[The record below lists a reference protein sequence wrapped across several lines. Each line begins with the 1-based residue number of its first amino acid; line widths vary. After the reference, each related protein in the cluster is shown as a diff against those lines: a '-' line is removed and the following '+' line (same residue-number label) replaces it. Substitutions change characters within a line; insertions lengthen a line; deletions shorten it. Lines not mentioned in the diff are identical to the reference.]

1 MSVQLDLT
9 AEEVVPEPPRPAP
22 LDRLN
27 RALFDPEIGGF
38 VGVSDIAACLTP
50 LLSALNWRGEPRQ
63 LAEAL
68 PHFTDDLTVGGFR
81 HVLANL
87 NYASNAT
94 AGRLS
99 DLDHRLLPCMFVPN
113 RGAAMVLLEVEG
125 NAFKVFDGNTGAITT
140 VTDLHRQGTFV
151 TVTNHTAGETDD
163 LAPGSWLG
171 TVIKRF
177 RRLVAL
183 MLAITALTS
192 ILALAPPLFVMTV
205 YDKAIGAQ
213 SMSTLG
219 VLFAAVLFVF
229 AVDTALRVVRA
240 RLLAYVAGRIDLILG
255 NATFQQILH
264 LPVAMSEGAT
274 IGAQVARLKQ
284 FEAVREFFTGPLAG
298 VLLELP
304 FIAMFLIVI
313 AILAGPVAY
322 IPLAL
327 VVAFGVLSAVLMPS
341 VRRNIGAA
349 SIATT
354 QRQNFLIEM
363 ISNLRSVKT
372 CAADDTWRARHRDLS
387 ARAVD
392 ANFANSRLNA
402 LIQTLAQA
410 LMMTAGVAVLTY
422 GAQRVLT
429 GHLSVGGLIAVMAL
443 SWRVLTPLQVGFLSL
458 PRFEQVYY
466 GLKRLNQLMSLPR
479 EREPGI
485 RTAQLR
491 RLNGSVDLAR
501 VSHRY
506 GAATR
511 PALLGVNCTIGQGQI
526 AAITGASGSGK
537 STLLKLIAG
546 LYQPQAGAVLV
557 DGLDIRQIDR
567 GELRDAI
574 AFVPQSG
581 HMFYGSIAQNLRL
594 SNPSASQQDLERVAR
609 AANLLDDINALPD
622 GFETWLTDEL
632 QHRLPSGFQQRLRL
646 AQAYVKNARIYLLDE
661 PANTLDEES
670 DRAFVK
676 ALGNLRGDATII
688 MATHRPSHIAMA
700 DVHIALDDGLVSQI
714 RLPETTPSSSP
725 SASITAPQS

>member
-1 MSVQLDLT
+1 MTL
-9 AEEVVPEPPRPAP
+9 AHAIPRHRRPAAD
-22 LDRLN
+22 DRLN
-27 RALFDPEIGGF
+27 RAIFDPAIGGF
-38 VGVSDIAACLTP
+38 AGVSDIAACLTP
-50 LLSALNWRGEPRQ
+50 LLSALNWRGEARQ

-68 PHFTDDLTVGGFR
+68 PHFTADLTVAGFR
-81 HVLANL
+81 QVLANL
-87 NYASNAT
+87 NFQTHAT
-94 AGRLS
+94 AGRLG
-99 DLDHRLLPCMFVPN
+99 DVDPRLLPCLFVPDD
-113 RGAAMVLLEVEG
+113 GPAMVLFAAEG
-125 NAFKVFDGNTGAITT
+125 AGFRVHNGRTGAIE
-140 VTDLHRQGTFV
+140 VIADRRARGTFI
-151 TVTNHTAGETDD
+151 TVANHSPGEIDD

-171 TVIKRF
+171 TVVKRF
-177 RRLVAL
+177 RRLVAV

-192 ILALAPPLFVMTV
+192 VLALAPPLFVMTV
-205 YDKAIGAQ
+205 YDRAIAAQ
-213 SMSTLG
+213 SSTTLA

-229 AVDTALRVVRA
+229 AADTALRVVRA
-240 RLLAYVAGRIDLILG
+240 RLLAYIAGRIDLILG

-264 LPVAMSEGAT
+264 LPVSMSEGAT

-313 AILAGPVAY
+313 AVLAGPVAY

-327 VVAFGVLSAVLMPS
+327 ATAFAVLAVVLLPS

-349 SIATT
+349 SVATT

-372 CAADDTWRARHRDLS
+372 CAADATWQDRHRDLS

-392 ANFANSRLNA
+392 ANFANGRLHA
-402 LIQTLAQA
+402 LIQTLAQG
-410 LMMTAGVAVLTY
+410 LMLAAGVGVLTY
-422 GAQRVLT
+422 GAQRVID
-429 GHLSVGGLIAVMAL
+429 GHLTVGGLIAVMAL

-485 RTAQLR
+485 RAARLR
-491 RLNGSVDLAR
+491 RLHGRIDLAR
-501 VSHRY
+501 LSHRY
-506 GAATR
+506 GTATR
-511 PALLGVNCTIGQGQI
+511 PALLGVQCTIGQGEI
-526 AAITGASGSGK
+526 AAISGPSGSGK

-546 LYQPQAGAVLV
+546 LYQPQAGAVLI

-574 AFVPQSG
+574 AFVPQTG
-581 HMFYGSIAQNLRL
+581 HLFYGSIAQNLRL

-622 GFETWLTDEL
+622 GFDTWLTDEL

-661 PANTLDEES
+661 PANTLDEEA
-670 DRAFVK
+670 DRSFVA
-676 ALGNLRGDATII
+676 ALRELRGDATII

-700 DVHIALDDGLVSQI
+700 DLHLVLQDGLLTQVERANQ
-714 RLPETTPSSSP
+714 PAPPTAT
-725 SASITAPQS
+725 ITAPRQ

>member
-1 MSVQLDLT
+1 MTTLELT
-9 AEEVVPEPPRPAP
+9 AEEVTAPPPGAH
-22 LDRLN
+22 DRLN

-38 VGVSDIAACLTP
+38 SGVSDVAGCLMP
-50 LLSALNWRGEPRQ
+50 LLSALGWRGEARQ

-68 PHFTDDLTVGGFR
+68 PHFTDTLTVAGLR

-87 NYASNAT
+87 NYASHAT
-94 AGRLS
+94 PGHLG
-99 DLDHRLLPCMFVPN
+99 DIDPRLLPCLFVPN
-113 RGAAMVLLEVEG
+113 RGPAMVLLAADG
-125 NAFKVFDGNTGAITT
+125 NAFKAHNGGTGAVET
-140 VTDLHRQGTFV
+140 VTDHRRRGTFV
-151 TVTNHTAGETDD
+151 TVAGHTTGETDD
-163 LAPGSWLG
+163 LTPGTWLA
-171 TVIKRF
+171 TVTKRF
-177 RRLVAL
+177 RRLVAV

-192 ILALAPPLFVMTV
+192 LLALAPPLFVMTV

-213 SMSTLG
+213 STATLG
-219 VLFAAVLFVF
+219 VLFAAVMFVF

-240 RLLAYVAGRIDLILG
+240 RFLAYIAGRIDLILG

-274 IGAQVARLKQ
+274 TGAQVARLKQ

-304 FIAMFLIVI
+304 FIIMFLVVI
-313 AILAGPVAY
+313 AALAGPVAY

-327 VVAFGVLSAVLMPS
+327 VIAFAVLSVVLMPS
-341 VRRNIGAA
+341 VRRRIGAA

-363 ISNLRSVKT
+363 ISNLHSVKT
-372 CAADDTWRARHRDLS
+372 CAADDTWRRRHRDLS

-392 ANFANSRLNA
+392 ANLANSRLNA
-402 LIQTLAQA
+402 LIQTLAQG
-410 LMMTAGVAVLTY
+410 LMLAAGVGVLTY
-422 GAQRVLT
+422 GAQRVLAGQLT
-429 GHLSVGGLIAVMAL
+429 VGGLIAVMAL

-491 RLNGSVDLAR
+491 RLHGNVDLAR

-506 GAATR
+506 GSATR
-511 PALLGVNCTIGQGQI
+511 PALLGINCSISQGQI
-526 AAITGASGSGK
+526 AAITGPSGSGK
-537 STLLKLIAG
+537 STLLKLVAG
-546 LYQPQAGAVLV
+546 LYQPQAGAILI

-574 AFVPQSG
+574 AFVPQAG
-581 HMFYGSIAQNLRL
+581 HLFYGSIAQNLRL
-594 SNPSASQQDLERVAR
+594 SNPGASQRDLEHVAR
-609 AANLLDDINALPD
+609 AADLLDDINALPER
-622 GFETWLTDEL
+622 FETWLTDEL

-661 PANTLDEES
+661 PANTLDEEA
-670 DRAFVK
+670 DRAFVA
-676 ALGNLRGDATII
+676 ALQQLRGSATII

-714 RLPETTPSSSP
+714 RRPDTDPP
-725 SASITAPQS
+725 SITAPAP